1 MVKLAAQKAKA
12 IKGMPDAVLSR
23 GQVEAK
29 GEEFHGSRDREA
41 F

>member
-12 IKGMPDAVLSR
+12 VKGMPDAVLSR
-23 GQVEAK
+23 GPVEAN
-29 GEEFHGSRDREA
+29 GEEFHGGRDREA

>member
-1 MVKLAAQKAKA
+1 MVKPA
-12 IKGMPDAVLSR
+12 DAVLSR